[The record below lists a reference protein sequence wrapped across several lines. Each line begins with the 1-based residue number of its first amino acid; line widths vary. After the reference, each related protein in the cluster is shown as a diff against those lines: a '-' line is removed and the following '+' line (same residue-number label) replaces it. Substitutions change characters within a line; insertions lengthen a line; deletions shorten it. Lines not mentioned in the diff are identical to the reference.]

1 MITTYTIDK
10 SLPKK
15 EIYQLL
21 LEQIT
26 AITSDEEDLVA
37 NLSNIC
43 SVLKYEMNWF
53 WVGFY
58 HVKQEE
64 LVLGTF
70 QGPVACTRI
79 KKGKGV
85 CGVAWKKNEPVLVP
99 NVDLF
104 EGHIACSSI
113 TKSEIVLPLRNDKNE
128 CTGVLDIDSEYL
140 NTFDEED
147 KFGLEL
153 IVNYINQLF

>member
-1 MITTYTIDK
+1 LITTYTIDK